1 MQGHYTW
8 SFGLCAARGW
18 CLHTW
23 ACTYLQT
30 CAYVYTCKH
39 AHVHT
44 HKYVTICFQYT
55 VLLFCSL
62 VFFLNIATVRV
73 FSCVSKYPFTTQ
85 FLIALWYPIV
95 ELSLAPSMEVT
106 PGFLAQPSHSGA
118 HPRLPKSSNR
128 SAIIRL
134 NLCVCTFYIQQ
145 HGSSSSPA
153 KCCCEAKQSRWR
165 QDAQLSPR
173 NQKCRFQCGTSQS
186 VNVSM

>member
-1 MQGHYTW
+1 MFSAKNHFPKQEITQKGKKYRNELYAVW
-8 SFGLCAARGW
+8 LCKDITPGPLVCVLLGAARGW

-62 VFFLNIATVRV
+62 VFFLNVATVRV

-106 PGFLAQPSHSGA
+106 AGFLAQPSHSGA

-134 NLCVCTFYIQQ
+134 NLCVCTFYK
-145 HGSSSSPA
+145 A
-153 KCCCEAKQSRWR
+153 FK
-165 QDAQLSPR
+165 
-173 NQKCRFQCGTSQS
+173 T
-186 VNVSM
+186 